1 MTISW
6 KIVCFQAYHP
16 STLVNVT
23 LKCPIVVGTKL
34 SFQSMLALVVLY
46 GFMSNFLKTYEKLR

>member
-1 MTISW
+1 MTIPL
-6 KIVCFQAYHP
+6 KTVCSREYHP

-34 SFQSMLALVVLY
+34 SFQSMLACVVLY